1 MLQSMTGFGQ
11 SALTSELGEITIEIK
26 SLNSKNFDINF
37 NIHSHLKD
45 LEKELRSL
53 LSAKL
58 LRGKIEFKISIAT
71 EKPANSFNK
80 KIIKNYIK
88 ELKSVVKT
96 KDSELLKI
104 AINLPEVF
112 SKQNFEITNSQKDEI
127 NNQINKACKEL
138 IEFRKQEGKA
148 LEKDLNNQI
157 NLIQKDML
165 EVIDLAPERKDS
177 IKNKLNSS
185 LQELNVELNKER
197 WDQEIIYYLEKY
209 DINEEIVR
217 LKNHLNFFRET
228 VNSSISEK
236 GKKLVFISQE
246 IGREINTIGSKANHS
261 AIQKNVVE
269 MKNNLEKIK
278 EQLLNVL

>member
-157 NLIQKDML
+157 NLIEKDMVA
-165 EVIDLAPERKDS
+165 VIDLAPERKDS

-217 LKNHLNFFRET
+217 LKNHLNFF
-228 VNSSISEK
+228 
-236 GKKLVFISQE
+236 
-246 IGREINTIGSKANHS
+246 
-261 AIQKNVVE
+261 
-269 MKNNLEKIK
+269 
-278 EQLLNVL
+278 